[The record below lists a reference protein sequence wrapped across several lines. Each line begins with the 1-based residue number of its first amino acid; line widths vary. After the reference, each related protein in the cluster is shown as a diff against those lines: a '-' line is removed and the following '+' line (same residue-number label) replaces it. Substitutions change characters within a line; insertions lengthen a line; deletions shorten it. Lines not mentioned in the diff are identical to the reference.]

1 MRRAP
6 KRDILHGNILEQT
19 LLFMFPVF
27 TGYLLQQIYG
37 FVDNIILGRF
47 VGKEALAA
55 VGGSANS
62 IININLNCIAGLTSA
77 SMVLLAQSY
86 GCGNMDRV
94 NRLVRNAMSV
104 AIIIGAFLG
113 VLMISTSSLT
123 LSLMKEPL
131 DNIPLSKTYMY
142 FYGAALVP
150 YFIYQ
155 NGVSIL
161 RALGD
166 SKRPVL
172 FILITAIFKIAF
184 DLLFAGVLKIG
195 VIGTSLATFLSYFL
209 TATLVLLVFKHT
221 VDSYHYSLKDFSI
234 DKEDTKKMMSIGIP
248 FAIQNMMFAIPNALI
263 QAKVNEFG
271 TDAIAAYAAYNSV
284 DALFWCFSN
293 SVHTST
299 ITMAGQNYGK
309 GDIRRVRKITATSV
323 MIETIGATLFGLAFN
338 FFAPNLLGLFLV
350 DPEALSIG
358 VRMLRVIAV
367 SYITYMIIEPFGAVF
382 KACGMTRAPLYMTMI
397 SVCLSRI
404 IYIYCFPMTDV
415 IRVIFAYPLSW
426 IITAVLY
433 FIYFHAS
440 RKLKV

>member
-47 VGKEALAA
+47 VGKAALAA
-55 VGGSANS
+55 VGGSASS

-77 SMVLLAQSY
+77 SMVLLAQAY
-86 GCGNMDRV
+86 GRGNMERV
-94 NRLVRNAMSV
+94 NRLVKNAMSIAV
-104 AIIIGAFLG
+104 IIGAILGIFL
-113 VLMISTSSLT
+113 ISTSSLT
-123 LSLMKEPL
+123 LNLMKEPVE
-131 DNIPLSKTYMY
+131 NIPLSKTYMS
-142 FYGAALVP
+142 FYGCALIP

-166 SKRPVL
+166 SKRPVI
-172 FILITAIFKIAF
+172 FILITAVFKIMF
-184 DLLFAGVLKIG
+184 DLLFAGVFKIG
-195 VIGTSLATFLSYFL
+195 VIGTSLATFLSYFM
-209 TATLVLLVFKHT
+209 TAGLVLLVFKHT
-221 VDSYHYSLKDFSI
+221 VDSYHYSLKDFAV
-234 DKEDTKKMMSIGIP
+234 DKEETKKMMSIGIP

-271 TDAIAAYAAYNSV
+271 TDAIAAYTAYNSI

-293 SVHTST
+293 SVNTST
-299 ITMAGQNYGK
+299 ITMAGQNFGN
-309 GDIRRVRKITATSV
+309 GDIKRVRKITLTSV
-323 MIETIGATLFGLAFN
+323 MIEAIGAILFGVVFY
-338 FFAPNLLGLFLV
+338 FFAPNLLGLFLT
-350 DPEALSIG
+350 DQEAISIG
-358 VRMLRVIAV
+358 VRMLRVIAF
-367 SYITYMIIEPFGAVF
+367 SYITYMIIEPFSAVF
-382 KACGMTRAPLYMTMI
+382 KACGMTRIPLYMTMI

-404 IYIYCFPMTDV
+404 LYIYFFPMTDV
-415 IRVIFAYPLSW
+415 IRVMFAYPLSW
-426 IITAVLY
+426 IITMILY

-440 RKLKV
+440 RKLKT

>member
-19 LLFMFPVF
+19 MLFMFPVF

-77 SMVLLAQSY
+77 SMVLLAQAY
-86 GCGNMDRV
+86 GRGNMDRT

-172 FILITAIFKIAF
+172 FILITAVFKIMF

-209 TATLVLLVFKHT
+209 TAALVLLVFKHT

-309 GDIRRVRKITATSV
+309 GDIKRVRKITATSV
-323 MIETIGATLFGLAFN
+323 MIETIGATLFGLAFY

-350 DPEALSIG
+350 DPETLSIG
-358 VRMLRVIAV
+358 VRMLRVVAV

-426 IITAVLY
+426 IITAALY

>member
-19 LLFMFPVF
+19 MLFMFPVF

-77 SMVLLAQSY
+77 SMVLLAQAY
-86 GCGNMDRV
+86 GRGNMDRV

-172 FILITAIFKIAF
+172 FILITAVFKIMF

-209 TATLVLLVFKHT
+209 TAALVLLVFKHT

-309 GDIRRVRKITATSV
+309 GDIKRVRKITATSV
-323 MIETIGATLFGLAFN
+323 MIETIGATLFGLAFY

-350 DPEALSIG
+350 DPETLSIG
-358 VRMLRVIAV
+358 VRMLRVVAV

-426 IITAVLY
+426 IITAALY